1 MNVRIAARGVAIAV
15 AVAAAID
22 PTWTTARPERGR
34 LGILVDASPTMSL
47 PASTSGPDTRG
58 QQALAIRDEVVA
70 ALADDA
76 DIEPYLSP
84 GQDAVLVI
92 GDALRPLPG
101 STPPVPVWT
110 VTVGSTLSPNVEVES
125 VALPHRVAL
134 GSRVL
139 VEVTI
144 RGVGVAG
151 ETTTVTLTAGA
162 LAVASRAHTWQ
173 PGTSRVS
180 LAFEVVPW
188 ATGPLALRA
197 TALPGAREATNLD
210 NAVDATTYVGRRPA
224 RVLVLDAHP
233 SWTTRFVS
241 LALAGDPEV
250 QLTSRTHLGRSVQVQ
265 SGGSVPVALTPQAL
279 EEFDV
284 VVVSSLDAEST
295 AAVRWLDTFLRR
307 RGGTVLLLADDVAGL
322 EATRRWWT
330 ASFRERT
337 TDAPT
342 AITLDAGRALR
353 WHAAT
358 FADATGLPPTARV
371 FARSSD
377 ARPRPVVV
385 AQPVGAGRLVV
396 SLALDAWRYRGVD
409 EGAFAQVFRS
419 LTIWLARQ
427 ASPEFDVRVMPGAG
441 RDASSTIEARDYREP
456 PDGRPR
462 RLPVAQFRHGDADR
476 AVELWPTAAVGGYRA
491 HLDAFPGAD
500 LGLVT
505 FGRDDAAAA
514 AAIGVASGARPA
526 LHPALPLE
534 WLALAHGGTPA
545 RPAELTA
552 LTASLR
558 AHLDAARQRE
568 NVTFGPMRSPW
579 WLVPFALALG
589 LEWGL
594 RRRSG
599 LR

>member
-1 MNVRIAARGVAIAV
+1 MTMRTVARSVAVAIAV
-15 AVAAAID
+15 VAAID
-22 PTWTTARPERGR
+22 PTWTAVRPGRGR
-34 LGILVDASPTMSL
+34 LGTVIDAGPTMSL
-47 PASTSGPDTRG
+47 PASASGPRTRG
-58 QQALAIRDEVVA
+58 QQALAVRDEIVA
-70 ALADDA
+70 ALADNTDV
-76 DIEPYLSP
+76 EPYLAP

-101 STPPVPVWT
+101 STPPIPVWT
-110 VTVGSTLSPNVEVES
+110 VTVGTMLSPNVDVES

-139 VEVTI
+139 VEVTL

-151 ETTTVTLTAGA
+151 ETTTVSLTAGA
-162 LAVASRAHTWQ
+162 LAVASRTHTWQ
-173 PGTSRVS
+173 PGTSRVA

-197 TALPGAREATNLD
+197 TASHAAREVTSLD
-210 NAVDATTYVGRRPA
+210 NTVDATTHVDRRPA

-250 QLTSRTHLGRSVQVQ
+250 QLTSRTHLGRSVQVH
-265 SGGSVPVALTPQAL
+265 SGGTAPVLLTPQAL
-279 EEFDV
+279 EEFDI
-284 VVVSSLDAEST
+284 VVVSSLDAESPAT
-295 AAVRWLDTFLRR
+295 VGWLDDFMRR
-307 RGGTVLLLADDVAGL
+307 RGGAVLLLADDVAGL

-330 ASFRERT
+330 ASFRERA

-342 AITLDAGRALR
+342 AITLEAGPALR

-358 FADATGLPPTARV
+358 FGDATSLPPTARV
-371 FARSSD
+371 IATSRDARS
-377 ARPRPVVV
+377 RPVVV

-409 EGAFAQVFRS
+409 DGSFDEVFRS
-419 LTIWLARQ
+419 LTIWLARR
-427 ASPEFDVRVMPGAG
+427 ASPQLDVRVAPESGPEA
-441 RDASSTIEARDYREP
+441 RPTIEAHDFRER

-462 RLPVAQFRHGDADR
+462 RLPVAQLRRGDAVR
-476 AVELWPTAAVGGYRA
+476 TVEFWPMPSVGGYRA
-491 HLDAFPGAD
+491 NLDALPGGD

-505 FGRDDAAAA
+505 FGRNGASATAAL
-514 AAIGVASGARPA
+514 GVASGTRPTP
-526 LHPALPLE
+526 HPALPLE
-534 WLALAHGGTPA
+534 WLAQAHGGTPA
-545 RPAELTA
+545 RAGDLAA

-558 AHLDAARQRE
+558 THLAAARRSE
-568 NVTFGPMRSPW
+568 TVTIRPMRSPW

-589 LEWGL
+589 VEWGL